1 MTRVLLYSDEPIL
14 AKGLE
19 SVLRQI
25 EGFELLPTSN
35 SLASLM
41 EQITQDAPDLVLMDL
56 TAEITF
62 AVLSD
67 MKHAMSRSRIV
78 LWVNSISTEL
88 AFQAMGLGVR
98 GILRKT
104 LPTELQVKCLQKV
117 QAGELWF
124 EKALTDSFLCARRV
138 ALTQR
143 EGQLVSLLSQG
154 LKNKEIAT
162 TLMISEGTVKVY
174 LSRLFQK
181 VGVKDRFELALFGL
195 KNLTTGQ
202 LPVGEKGQLG
212 GEGEAQPVHLR
223 ESRED
228 PPGEERAGC
237 RHHCHA
243 RQANPPAIAPHQY
256 GERHRDVEQRGSRKG
271 EHQGREEHR
280 AAGGQ
285 GFARHGR
292 FLARAGE
299 RHGNHHQEEG
309 AEVAQRAGLI
319 EKALGA
325 AVDAGIEPD
334 ELRPVAGGRRELEI
348 EIDAG
353 EERGGGRRPIEQ
365 ASAAHGVGLPARAI
379 GAIEEDVNRDGEE
392 QYTRR
397 AGRRRS
403 PARIDR
409 GGRQAGQEDAEEG
422 HECGV

>member
-35 SLASLM
+35 TLSSLM
-41 EQITQDAPDLVLMDL
+41 EQISQGTPDLVLMDL

-67 MKHAMSRSRIV
+67 MKHAMNRSRIV
-78 LWVNSISTEL
+78 LWVNNISTEL

-117 QAGELWF
+117 QSGELWF

-202 LPVGEKGQLG
+202 LPVGEKGQRMG
-212 GEGEAQPVHLR
+212 ASSMPGLR
-223 ESRED
+223 SLVLDRPMEPQRVQQEPQRFG
-228 PPGEERAGC
+228 PPM
-237 RHHCHA
+237 
-243 RQANPPAIAPHQY
+243 
-256 GERHRDVEQRGSRKG
+256 
-271 EHQGREEHR
+271 
-280 AAGGQ
+280 
-285 GFARHGR
+285 
-292 FLARAGE
+292 
-299 RHGNHHQEEG
+299 
-309 AEVAQRAGLI
+309 
-319 EKALGA
+319 
-325 AVDAGIEPD
+325 
-334 ELRPVAGGRRELEI
+334 
-348 EIDAG
+348 
-353 EERGGGRRPIEQ
+353 RPI
-365 ASAAHGVGLPARAI
+365 G
-379 GAIEEDVNRDGEE
+379 NR
-392 QYTRR
+392 Y
-397 AGRRRS
+397 
-403 PARIDR
+403 
-409 GGRQAGQEDAEEG
+409 
-422 HECGV
+422 

>member
-1 MTRVLLYSDEPIL
+1 MTRILLYSDEPIL

-19 SVLRQI
+19 SVLRQV
-25 EGFELLPTSN
+25 EGFELLPTCGT
-35 SLASLM
+35 LACLM
-41 EQITQDAPDLVLMDL
+41 EQINNSSPDLVLMDL

-62 AVLSD
+62 AVISD
-67 MKHAMSRSRIV
+67 MKHAMAKSRIV

-202 LPVGEKGQLG
+202 LPVGEKGQ
-212 GEGEAQPVHLR
+212 
-223 ESRED
+223 
-228 PPGEERAGC
+228 RAGASSMPGL
-237 RHHCHA
+237 RSLVLDRPSEPRA
-243 RQANPPAIAPHQY
+243 LPEAP
-256 GERHRDVEQRGSRKG
+256 
-271 EHQGREEHR
+271 
-280 AAGGQ
+280 
-285 GFARHGR
+285 R
-292 FLARAGE
+292 FNA
-299 RHGNHHQEEG
+299 
-309 AEVAQRAGLI
+309 
-319 EKALGA
+319 
-325 AVDAGIEPD
+325 P
-334 ELRPVAGGRRELEI
+334 LRPVASR
-348 EIDAG
+348 
-353 EERGGGRRPIEQ
+353 
-365 ASAAHGVGLPARAI
+365 
-379 GAIEEDVNRDGEE
+379 
-392 QYTRR
+392 Y
-397 AGRRRS
+397 
-403 PARIDR
+403 
-409 GGRQAGQEDAEEG
+409 
-422 HECGV
+422 